1 MPTIEDL
8 RAVLAAR
15 EEFAGD
21 PDTVLQHVTAPPR
34 RRMLAPTLAAAM
46 VAALAVGGV
55 VLAATQ
61 GHTPQQPSG
70 GGPASTVPAATTAPP
85 GGSQTLDRAFSIDRV
100 IGYQFTLIAFT
111 AESQLARI
119 TPSGSDSLAGFV
131 TVYSPGVEP
140 KAIQLSA
147 DGLHVTVNGADGT
160 FLPGT
165 EPDTVHAVDHPDS
178 WPRLLWH
185 YRSDAWAE
193 VAGPFDFQDG
203 PHRYDNS
210 AARADELQIA
220 EAVRTG
226 DGGPITMP
234 FAVTPPSELVIA
246 TADSGVMDCLG
257 FDRPNQP
264 QSGGTIATALAV
276 CRVATGKVHD
286 VPRESGDQVA
296 VHDVG
301 DGTSIVCVLDPT
313 QVDPAIRDAMAHGG
327 LQALADHVDT
337 SPDPADPSTW
347 LPIQ

>member
-1 MPTIEDL
+1 MPTIDDL

-21 PDTVLQHVTAPPR
+21 PDTVLQHVTSPPR
-34 RRMLAPTLAAAM
+34 RRVLAPTLAAAT

-55 VLAATQ
+55 LLATTQ
-61 GHTPQQPSG
+61 DRPQQPSG
-70 GGPASTVPAATTAPP
+70 GGPASTVPTATTAPP
-85 GGSQTLDRAFSIDRV
+85 GARQTLDSGLLGRRRG
-100 IGYQFTLIAFT
+100 GYQFTPIAFS

-119 TPSGSDSLAGFV
+119 TPTGSDSLAGFV

-140 KAIQLSA
+140 KALQLSA
-147 DGLHVTVNGADGT
+147 DGQHVTVNGADGM

-193 VAGPFDFQDG
+193 IDGPFDFDDG
-203 PHRYDNS
+203 IHMYDNT
-210 AARADELQIA
+210 AARADELRIA
-220 EAVRTG
+220 EAVRIG
-226 DGGPITMP
+226 AGGPITMP

-246 TADSGVMDCLG
+246 TADSGAMDCLG
-257 FDRPNQP
+257 FDRANQP
-264 QSGGTIATALAV
+264 QSGGTIASALAV
-276 CRVATGKVHD
+276 CRVATGKIDD

-301 DGTSIVCVLDPT
+301 DGTSIVCVLDATQLDPT
-313 QVDPAIRDAMAHGG
+313 VRDALAHGG
-327 LQALADHVDT
+327 LQSIADHVDA
-337 SPDPADPSTW
+337 SPKLDDPSTW